1 MLEDMLKGY
10 TLEGNWEEV
19 EKLYNLDPKFS
30 TIEIN
35 KSRGTALHVAVN
47 DGNEEIVKS
56 LVNSILSHNNVE
68 ALECKNEK
76 GDTPLHLAASRGFKD
91 ICECIIGEGGERKY
105 LIGIDNN
112 NGETPFFLAALSWQ
126 KQTFVYLIKFKPGR
140 SDCGGNYSYTKD
152 LIRSNGDSILH
163 CAIQR
168 DFFGNYHAF
177 N

>member
-1 MLEDMLKGY
+1 MLKGY
-10 TLEGNWEEV
+10 TLEGKWQEV
-19 EKLYNLDPKFS
+19 EKLYKSDLMFS

-47 DGNEEIVKS
+47 DGNEEVVKS
-56 LVNSILSHNNVE
+56 LVNSILSHNNSE
-68 ALECKNEK
+68 ALKCRNEK

-105 LIGIDNN
+105 LIDIDNK

-163 CAIQR
+163 CAIR
-168 DFFGNYHAF
+168 REFFGNYQAF

>member
-1 MLEDMLKGY
+1 MTYITGNKDLLTHIYISHRATLKSEDRLRGY
-10 TLEGNWEEV
+10 TVEGRWNEV
-19 EKLYNLDPKFS
+19 VRLYSSDPKFS

-105 LIGIDNN
+105 LI
-112 NGETPFFLAALSWQ
+112 EKESF
-126 KQTFVYLIKFKPGR
+126 
-140 SDCGGNYSYTKD
+140 
-152 LIRSNGDSILH
+152 
-163 CAIQR
+163 
-168 DFFGNYHAF
+168 
-177 N
+177 